1 MSLWYNDG
9 DDDDDDGEDYFWKMQ
24 QDADRES
31 EADAEAEYLEAMMEQ
46 RRELHDAYILKS
58 NFELIQLS
66 LPGKH
71 GPTIST
77 SVALEILKSRAEEP
91 KK

>member
-1 MSLWYNDG
+1 MSHWI
-9 DDDDDDGEDYFWKMQ
+9 DDDDDEEHFWEMQ
-24 QDADRES
+24 QNADREA
-31 EADAEAEYLEAMMEQ
+31 EADAEAEYLEAMAEQ
-46 RRELHDAYILKS
+46 RRELYDVYILKS

-71 GPTIST
+71 GQTIAT
-77 SVALEILKSRAEEP
+77 SVALQILKSRAKEP